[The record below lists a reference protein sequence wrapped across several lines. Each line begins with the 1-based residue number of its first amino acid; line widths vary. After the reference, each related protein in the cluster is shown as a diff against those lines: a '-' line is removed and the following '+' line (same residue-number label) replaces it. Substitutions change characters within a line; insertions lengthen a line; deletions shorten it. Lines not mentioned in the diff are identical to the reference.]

1 MFEGGGSLQRSG
13 ANDEAS
19 QIAEGQGKS
28 VGCPRGQDRAQAARK
43 TRAAKPQASSAVR
56 AKSAR
61 PDGAPSSR
69 QPLDHFIDAA
79 AHALALPIEPA
90 WKGAVRTNL
99 AVTLALAASFAEF
112 PLPDDAEPAP
122 VFVA

>member
-28 VGCPRGQDRAQAARK
+28 LGCPRGQDRARPRPAQQNR
-43 TRAAKPQASSAVR
+43 RQEAVR

-61 PDGAPSSR
+61 PDSAPSSR
-69 QPLDHFIDAA
+69 EPLDHFIDAA

-90 WKGAVRTNL
+90 WKDAIRTNL